1 MELGLWRLM
10 PLSTLF
16 QLYRGG
22 QVYRW
27 RKPKCPVKTTD
38 LLQVTDKTSS
48 CNDISSPP
56 RLSKIPSHNYGEML
70 AGSPPISELLFSY
83 S

>member
-1 MELGLWRLM
+1 MELGLWYLT
-10 PLSTLF
+10 PLSTIF

-22 QVYRW
+22 QFYRF
-27 RKPKCPVKTTD
+27 RKPECPVKTTD

-48 CNDISSPP
+48 RNVISSSP
-56 RLSKIPSHNYGEML
+56 RLSKIRTHNYGEML